1 MAAPATKAT
10 GKVKWFNSQ
19 KGFGF
24 ITPDDGQEDIFV
36 HQSTIYAQGFRSLDE
51 NEEVEY
57 DLEQGS
63 DGRLKAVN
71 VTGPNGDYVKGAPRQ
86 TGGYGGGGG
95 GGGYGGGYGG
105 YGDRGG
111 GGGYAERPRYDDRYD
126 GGGYGGGYGAERGGY
141 DDRSG
146 YGADRGYSAPSR
158 AGPYDRPADSR
169 GR

>member
-95 GGGYGGGYGG
+95 FGGRGGYGGPP
-105 YGDRGG
+105 
-111 GGGYAERPRYDDRYD
+111 A
-126 GGGYGGGYGAERGGY
+126 GGYGAPPAG
-141 DDRSG
+141 G
-146 YGADRGYSAPSR
+146 YGAPAPAWQPSSYAPPSVGRRDRSRSRSPRRRDRSPDYGRYSPR
-158 AGPYDRPADSR
+158 RY
-169 GR
+169 